1 MPNRSPII
9 TLTSIF
15 LALAVATTV
24 APVSAQTAAFVNWES
39 PQSHP
44 IDITPNGLVVLA
56 VNTADAQLEIF
67 DVANGSL
74 TRRGSIAVGL
84 DPVSVR
90 ARSNT
95 QAWVVNQISDS
106 ISVIDIATMRVT
118 KTITIGDEP
127 ADVVFAGSPQ
137 KAFVS
142 LSMPEKL
149 AVVDA
154 TTPNT
159 ITTVNIAGSSP
170 RALAVS
176 PDGSKIYLAIF
187 ESGNHSTMVPEASVN
202 SASGPYGGQ
211 NPPPNSGTA
220 FSPTI
225 KSGLATPPKVSQ
237 IVRKNA
243 ANRWLDGNGRDWTS
257 LVTWDV
263 HDNDVAVVN
272 ASSLAV
278 TYIKGLMTIV
288 SGIAVA
294 PNGNVLAVGMES
306 RNELRFE
313 QNVNGVFIRCMGALL
328 PSGAAG
334 SAAFDINPHLSYT
347 SSTTADKSPS
357 IGDPRGVAF
366 NSAGTTAYVAGLGS
380 NNVIAMNASSG
391 ARSATIT
398 VGEGP
403 TGLVTSPDGTR
414 LYVLDRFEGAV
425 SVVSTGANMEIARVT
440 FHDSTPATVKAG
452 RPFLY
457 DTHLTSGLGQ
467 ASCASCHVDGRSDR
481 IAWDIGNPQGSVK
494 TFDQKCQVGGCISWN
509 PMKGPMTSQTLV
521 GIIGNQPFH
530 WRGEKVELSE
540 FNEAYTNL
548 QGRSSQ
554 ITDTEMSHMSD
565 YLASLT
571 FGPNPNRNID
581 GTMKSTV
588 TVSNGTG
595 NPTTGQTIFNS
606 SRIFGAP
613 PGLTCVDCHAGTA
626 GTNNKVDIPGPTD
639 DQNKKNVPLRD
650 VYRKVGA
657 SKSSQVANRGFGF
670 DHSGEEG
677 TIQDVLNIG
686 FGFPQGATGATQKR
700 DVEAFVLSFG
710 SDTHAGVGAQAFAI
724 GVSDDT
730 TRIAQLISIAT
741 SQSTQVGLIVK
752 GNRAGIARGWLFQ
765 GGTFVSDLT
774 GESIS
779 PALLLAG
786 ASAGNELTYTLVPAG
801 MARRLG
807 IDRDGDGALDQDEIL
822 AGTDPASTP
831 CLADLDGDHEI
842 TSGDIGIILL
852 AFGPASPGEP
862 ADLDGNNS
870 VDSGD
875 IGMLLLDSGPCP

>member
-1 MPNRSPII
+1 MTRRFPATP
-9 TLTSIF
+9 LACIF
-15 LALAVATTV
+15 LALAIAGTVRTTF
-24 APVSAQTAAFVNWES
+24 AQTAAFVNWES

-67 DVANGSL
+67 DVVNGSL
-74 TRRGSIAVGL
+74 TRRGSVAVGL

-90 ARSNT
+90 VRSNT
-95 QAWVVNQISDS
+95 EAWVVNQISDS
-106 ISVIDIATMRVT
+106 VSVIDIATMRVT
-118 KTITIGDEP
+118 KTINIGDEP

-154 TTPNT
+154 TSPNT
-159 ITTVNIAGSSP
+159 ISTVTIAGSSP

-187 ESGNHSTMVPEASVN
+187 ESGNHSTIVPETSVN

-211 NPPPNSGTA
+211 NPPPNSGTT
-220 FSPTI
+220 FSPAI

-243 ANRWLDGNGRDWTS
+243 ANRWLDGNARDWTS
-257 LVTWDV
+257 FITWDV

-313 QNVNGVFIRCMGALL
+313 QNVNGVFVRCMGALL

-334 SAAFDINPHLSYT
+334 SAAFDMNPHLSYT
-347 SSTTADKSPS
+347 SATTADNSPS

-366 NSAGTTAYVAGLGS
+366 NTAGTTAYVAGLGS

-414 LYVLDRFEGAV
+414 LYVLNRFEGSV
-425 SVVSTGANMEIARVT
+425 SVVGTGANTEIARIA
-440 FHDSTPATVKAG
+440 FHDSTPTTVKVG

-494 TFDQKCQVGGCISWN
+494 AFDQKCQAGGCIAWN

-521 GIIGNQPFH
+521 GIIGNEPFH
-530 WRGEKVELSE
+530 WRGEKVDLAE

-548 QGRSSQ
+548 QGRASQ
-554 ITDTEMSHMSD
+554 ISATDMAHLSD

-581 GTMKSTV
+581 GTLKSIV

-595 NPTTGQTIFNS
+595 NPTSGQTIFNTVPT
-606 SRIFGAP
+606 FG
-613 PGLTCVDCHAGTA
+613 GLTCVVCHSGTA

-639 DQNKKNVPLRD
+639 DQNKKDVPLRD

-670 DHSGEEG
+670 DHSGEDA
-677 TIQDVLNIG
+677 TLQDVLNIG
-686 FGFPQGATGATQKR
+686 FAFPQGATGATQKR

-710 SDTHAGVGAQAFAI
+710 SDTHAGVGAQAFAS
-724 GVSDDT
+724 GVNDDT

-741 SQSTQVGLIVK
+741 SQSSQVGLIVK
-752 GNRAGIARGWLFQ
+752 GNRAGVARGWLFQ

-779 PALLLAG
+779 PSLLLAG
-786 ASAGNELTYTLVPAG
+786 ASAGNELAYTLVPAG

-807 IDRDGDGALDQDEIL
+807 IDRDGDNALDQDEIR
-822 AGTDPASTP
+822 AGTDPAGSL
-831 CLADLDGDHEI
+831 CAGDLDGDHGV
-842 TSGDIGIILL
+842 TS
-852 AFGPASPGEP
+852 
-862 ADLDGNNS
+862 ADLGSMLSKFGAVLPGDKADLNSDGF
-870 VDSGD
+870 VDSSDVG
-875 IGMLLLDSGPCP
+875 GLLGNFGLCN

>member
-1 MPNRSPII
+1 MTRRFPATP
-9 TLTSIF
+9 LACIF
-15 LALAVATTV
+15 LALAIAGTVRTTF
-24 APVSAQTAAFVNWES
+24 AQTAAFVNWES

-67 DVANGSL
+67 DVVNGSL
-74 TRRGSIAVGL
+74 TRRGSVAVGL

-90 ARSNT
+90 VRSNT
-95 QAWVVNQISDS
+95 EAWVVNQISDS
-106 ISVIDIATMRVT
+106 VSVIDIATMRVT
-118 KTITIGDEP
+118 KTINIGDEP

-154 TTPNT
+154 TSPNT
-159 ITTVNIAGSSP
+159 ISTVTIAGSSP

-187 ESGNHSTMVPEASVN
+187 ESGNHSTIVPETSVN

-225 KSGLATPPKVSQ
+225 KSGLATPPKVTQ

-243 ANRWLDGNGRDWTS
+243 ANRWLDGNARDWTS
-257 LVTWDV
+257 FITWDV

-313 QNVNGVFIRCMGALL
+313 QNVNGVFVRCMGALL

-334 SAAFDINPHLSYT
+334 SAAFDMNPHLSYT
-347 SSTTADKSPS
+347 SATTADKSPS

-366 NSAGTTAYVAGLGS
+366 NTAGTTAYVAGLGS

-414 LYVLDRFEGAV
+414 LYVLNRFEGSV
-425 SVVSTGANMEIARVT
+425 SVVGTGANTEIARIA
-440 FHDSTPATVKAG
+440 FHDSTPTTVKVG

-494 TFDQKCQVGGCISWN
+494 GFDQKCQVGGCISWN

-521 GIIGNQPFH
+521 GIIGNEPFH
-530 WRGEKVELSE
+530 WRGEKVDLAE

-548 QGRSSQ
+548 QGRASQ
-554 ITDTEMSHMSD
+554 ISATEMAHMSD

-581 GTMKSTV
+581 GTLKSTV

-595 NPTTGQTIFNS
+595 NPTTGQTIFNT

-626 GTNNKVDIPGPTD
+626 GTNNNVDIPGPTD

-670 DHSGEEG
+670 DHSGEDA
-677 TIQDVLNIG
+677 TLQDVLNIG
-686 FGFPQGATGATQKR
+686 FAFPQGATGATQKR

-710 SDTHAGVGAQAFAI
+710 SDTHAGVGAQAFAS
-724 GVSDDT
+724 GVNDDT

-741 SQSTQVGLIVK
+741 SQSSQVGLIVK
-752 GNRAGIARGWLFQ
+752 GNRAGVARGWLFQ
-765 GGTFVSDLT
+765 GGSFVSDLT

-779 PALLLAG
+779 PSLLLAG

-807 IDRDGDGALDQDEIL
+807 IDRDGDNALDQDEIR
-822 AGTDPASTP
+822 AGTDPAGSL
-831 CLADLDGDHEI
+831 CAGDLDGDHGV
-842 TSGDIGIILL
+842 TS
-852 AFGPASPGEP
+852 
-862 ADLDGNNS
+862 ADLGSMLSKFGAVLPGDKADLNSDGF
-870 VDSGD
+870 VDSSDVG
-875 IGMLLLDSGPCP
+875 GLLGNFGLCN